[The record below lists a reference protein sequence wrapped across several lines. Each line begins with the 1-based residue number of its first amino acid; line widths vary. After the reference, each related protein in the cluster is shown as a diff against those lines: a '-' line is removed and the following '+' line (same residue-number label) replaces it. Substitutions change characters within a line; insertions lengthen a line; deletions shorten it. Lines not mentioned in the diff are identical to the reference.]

1 MGSFFSA
8 FSPWL
13 IWFILGIA
21 MAFLELQMPGF
32 IILFLGLGCWVVA
45 GVLLI
50 WPLTVTQQVL
60 LFIVSSIAAIVLLR
74 KWLMRIFQGRSSNQA
89 ETDYDDFPKGVHV
102 EVVQPIIPPATGR
115 IRFRGTL
122 WDAAADENIEK
133 GEIVEIVRYAG
144 NSRQIYFVKK
154 I

>member
-1 MGSFFSA
+1 MDSFFSA

-13 IWFILGIA
+13 IWFILGIV

-32 IILFLGLGCWVVA
+32 VILFLGLGCWVVA
-45 GVLLI
+45 AVLLI
-50 WPLTVTQQVL
+50 WPLTLTQQMW
-60 LFIVSSIAAIVLLR
+60 LFIVASIAAILLLR
-74 KWLMRIFQGRSSNQA
+74 KWLMQVFQGRSSSQA
-89 ETDYDDFPKGVHV
+89 ETDYDDFPKGAHV
-102 EVVQPIIPPATGR
+102 EVVQSIIPPATGR

-122 WDAAADENIEK
+122 WDAAADENIKE
-133 GEIVEIVRYAG
+133 GEMAEIIRYAG